1 MYRYREV
8 SIILTGVEG
17 IMNKGPKIEE
27 FSPDELYF
35 DEKNPRLVEMGYAA
49 DVSEEEILKTLW
61 YAMDVRE
68 IVLSIAASGFFSID
82 PIIVDKSSGKNI
94 VIEGN
99 RRLAAVRIIRN
110 PEKYRSIIEEDIPK
124 VDPEKVRSTDTLPAA
139 VMSREEA
146 WQFLG
151 FKHVNGP
158 AKWGSY
164 AKARYIA
171 TVHNEYGVPLSEIGR
186 QIGDTHRTVQRL
198 YRGLMV
204 IEQAEKTGVFNRED
218 AYRGSLPFSHLY
230 VGLQREGIQGFL
242 NLKDAEAED
251 KQPVPEDKIQNLEQ
265 VCKWLFGSK
274 SDNIEPVVQSQNPDL
289 KNLDKVLQNG
299 EALAA
304 LQDGEALSVAVDYTV
319 PAGQALE
326 RELLTAKRSLVRAR
340 GLVTEGFDGSQ
351 SLLDTAFSVWQHA
364 ADLTEDMERKM
375 KDDKPRRPPRRDR

>member
-1 MYRYREV
+1 
-8 SIILTGVEG
+8 
-17 IMNKGPKIEE
+17 MNKGPKIEE

-61 YAMDVRE
+61 YTMDVRE

-204 IEQAEKTGVFNRED
+204 IEQAEKAGVFNRED

-265 VCKWLFGSK
+265 VCKWLFGNK